1 MPRLS
6 REQLRRA
13 EDAQRQVI
21 TLRPA
26 PTVGGFPWIPLLTA
40 AATPLLTSA
49 SKAIGKK
56 LFGHGIL
63 RSGERA
69 PFPVMTGNTRVTGSG
84 GHHYRSGDFPMPS
97 MMPIPHYRSNTT
109 GGLPGAGM
117 IKKKAPAAGSRAP
130 RTPRV

>member
-6 REQLRRA
+6 RDQLRRA
-13 EDAQRQVI
+13 EDVQRQVI

-63 RSGERA
+63 RSGEREPIA
-69 PFPVMTGNTRVTGSG
+69 LYTASNRVIGSG
-84 GHHYRSGDFPMPS
+84 
-97 MMPIPHYRSNTT
+97 
-109 GGLPGAGM
+109 
-117 IKKKAPAAGSRAP
+117 SRP
-130 RTPRV
+130 PLSFW

>member
-6 REQLRRA
+6 RDQLRRA
-13 EDAQRQVI
+13 EDVQRQVI

-69 PFPVMTGNTRVTGSG
+69 PLRVTGSG
-84 GHHYRSGDFPMPS
+84 AVARKY
-97 MMPIPHYRSNTT
+97 
-109 GGLPGAGM
+109 GLWNHPL
-117 IKKKAPAAGSRAP
+117 SFW
-130 RTPRV
+130 